1 MTTSSSPLRKAS
13 PHSEYKP
20 ADPISE
26 VSVEPPIIGNVPE
39 TSTESESVQLP
50 GQENPLSQTQSL
62 FDLPPPS
69 QSYHGL
75 TSGHL
80 AALKK
85 MVPLNVDLPR
95 ILLNAGFFSYLTFT
109 VKMLWKLSMM
119 CRSRPLA
126 VGLLVPSVATYAFVR
141 HYSTMGKFNGTK
153 QAGIPQ
159 AAVDITIFA
168 GTFICTFVVWSLISL
183 TGDLGAMVFLVYS
196 FGAQYLMASGS

>member
-1 MTTSSSPLRKAS
+1 MTMSSTPLCKTS

-26 VSVEPPIIGNVPE
+26 VSVEPP
-39 TSTESESVQLP
+39 LP
-50 GQENPLSQTQSL
+50 GQENVLSQTQSL
-62 FDLPPPS
+62 SDPPPS
-69 QSYHGL
+69 QTYHGL

-80 AALKK
+80 AALKGLI
-85 MVPLNVDLPR
+85 PLNVDLPR
-95 ILLNAGFFSYLTFT
+95 ILLNAGIFSYLTFT

-141 HYSTMGKFNGTK
+141 RYSTGKFNGTQK
-153 QAGIPQ
+153 HAGIAQ
-159 AAVDITIFA
+159 AAVDVTIFA
-168 GTFICTFVVWSLISL
+168 GTFICTSVVWSLISL

-196 FGAQYLMASGS
+196 FGAQYLMTSA